1 MLGKVG
7 AKAEKVIDAMTTA
20 QRERYAPLMQAV
32 VAQAEASVPGGTSPE
47 EAARIVVDAIT
58 NARPRP
64 RYNAGRGTGMI
75 VIITRPVQA
84 HVLER
89 LIEHGISA
97 YKAQLCP

>member
-47 EAARIVVDAIT
+47 VAARIVVDAIT
-58 NARPRP
+58 KARPRP
-64 RYNAGRGTGMI
+64 RYTVGRGTGMI
-75 VIITRPVQA
+75 VKLTRLVWD
-84 HVLER
+84 HVLDR
-89 LIEHGISA
+89 LLA
-97 YKAQLCP
+97 ATLKPPLPKA